1 MADIV
6 YTFEGSVYLNI
17 TNSCPCKCK
26 FCIRN
31 NSDSVG
37 DADTL
42 WFSGHNPSFDEI
54 KKAIDEYDFT
64 GYNGEVI
71 FCGYGEP
78 TFAYDNLIK
87 TCKEIHS
94 SLYTY
99 TIAIDLD
106 RVGIDGDITVNKE
119 ERAER
124 VKKLLDTIEF
134 LYRDIKGR
142 RENMSPVFAIGGLYE
157 RKNPYFENRIKSDRM
172 KLDVEMIDSVI
183 QSSDDTKNNTH
194 VGMLKGKFANE
205 EEINKLEPVTI
216 SEVFAILKKEVDE
229 YYA

>member
-87 TCKEIHS
+87 TCKYIHEKLGLKVRLNTNGLSDLLNKKPTVLRHSVKNRLTPS
-94 SLYTY
+94 SNLQKS
-99 TIAIDLD
+99 
-106 RVGIDGDITVNKE
+106 VNSTV
-119 ERAER
+119 R
-124 VKKLLDTIEF
+124 IC
-134 LYRDIKGR
+134 
-142 RENMSPVFAIGGLYE
+142 VF
-157 RKNPYFENRIKSDRM
+157 RWSM
-172 KLDVEMIDSVI
+172 
-183 QSSDDTKNNTH
+183 
-194 VGMLKGKFANE
+194 
-205 EEINKLEPVTI
+205 
-216 SEVFAILKKEVDE
+216 
-229 YYA
+229 

>member
-54 KKAIDEYDFT
+54 KKAIDAYDFT

-87 TCKEIHS
+87 TCKYIHEKLGLKVRLNTNGLSDLLNKKPTAKELCENTDKISIALTNTAAKNTVSCVLRHSVKNRLTPS
-94 SLYTY
+94 SNLQKS
-99 TIAIDLD
+99 
-106 RVGIDGDITVNKE
+106 VNSTV
-119 ERAER
+119 R
-124 VKKLLDTIEF
+124 IC
-134 LYRDIKGR
+134 
-142 RENMSPVFAIGGLYE
+142 VF
-157 RKNPYFENRIKSDRM
+157 RWSM
-172 KLDVEMIDSVI
+172 
-183 QSSDDTKNNTH
+183 
-194 VGMLKGKFANE
+194 
-205 EEINKLEPVTI
+205 
-216 SEVFAILKKEVDE
+216 
-229 YYA
+229 